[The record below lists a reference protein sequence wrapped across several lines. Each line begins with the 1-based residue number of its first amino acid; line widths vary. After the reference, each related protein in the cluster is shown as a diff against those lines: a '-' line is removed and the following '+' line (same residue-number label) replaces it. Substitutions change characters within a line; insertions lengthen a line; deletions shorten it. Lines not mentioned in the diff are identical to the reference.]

1 MTHVTITRKLL
12 FTLAAG
18 NSMFTKWLAAHL
30 LPSLVKKLITIGLRL
45 FPGKLFHVAEAMFT
59 K

>member
-1 MTHVTITRKLL
+1 MTHVTTTGKPL
-12 FTLAAG
+12 FILFAG

-30 LPSLVKKLITIGLRL
+30 SPSPVKKLITIGLRP